1 MINPVLLAFLI
12 PACLVVFWI
21 SWQLLLWLFW
31 ICVNLTINK
40 KKEYTKPSKFYNW
53 VFVLW
58 YRYMMVAGNL
68 KVHVT
73 GYEKVPFGKRF
84 LLISNHCSKFDNFIQ
99 CAVLKKTQIAYI
111 SKPENFKIPMG
122 GRFMRRGLYLPIE
135 RDNAKEGLKTIL
147 KAIDYIKDDKVSVGI
162 FPEGK
167 RGTELQEFKPGA
179 FKIAEKA
186 RCPLVVCSMKG
197 TTDIHKNWPWK
208 RTDVYM
214 DVLEVI
220 NPSVWNDKTT
230 VDVSNY
236 AHEIIYNDLYNKS
249 NQTKRGTV

>member
-1 MINPVLLAFLI
+1 MEEIKNYPKKI
-12 PACLVVFWI
+12 KIGRRKDNIDGLVTFFRKGY
-21 SWQLLLWLFW
+21 L
-31 ICVNLTINK
+31 K
-40 KKEYTKPSKFYNW
+40 KFY
-53 VFVLW
+53 
-58 YRYMMVAGNL
+58 
-68 KVHVT
+68 
-73 GYEKVPFGKRF
+73 
-84 LLISNHCSKFDNFIQ
+84 ISSYGD
-99 CAVLKKTQIAYI
+99 T
-111 SKPENFKIPMG
+111 
-122 GRFMRRGLYLPIE
+122 
-135 RDNAKEGLKTIL
+135 KEITFEQ
-147 KAIDYIKDDKVSVGI
+147 AIDYIKDDKVSVGI